1 MPDTCASRIA
11 VQRIDLPGRL
21 FVLPIDQV
29 AYVFLGCA
37 VNHGLIDPVWASD
50 RVLDSATV
58 YVRTVKGQ
66 LFDTG
71 SATLRE
77 LRQTLDP
84 ARFFSTHRL
93 VIVNVDRLV
102 ELDLGGRVTRVGVFV
117 GGSVEFLPISRRRVR
132 ALRALVVF
140 PKRVPR
146 RHVPRDT
153 PPCGPPAAESRPLTG
168 GSVDP
173 SGATVLNHSRRER
186 KEARP

>member
-1 MPDTCASRIA
+1 MPDQCASRIA

-21 FVLPIDQV
+21 FVLPIEQV

-37 VNHGLIDPVWASD
+37 VNHRLIDPVWASD
-50 RVLDSATV
+50 RVLDPAVV

-66 LFDTG
+66 LFHTG

-77 LRQTLDP
+77 LRRTLDP
-84 ARFFSTHRL
+84 ARFLSTHRL

-117 GGSVEFLPISRRRVR
+117 GGGVEFLPISRRRVR

-140 PKRVPR
+140 PRRVPR
-146 RHVPRDT
+146 RHVRRETT
-153 PPCGPPAAESRPLTG
+153 PCE
-168 GSVDP
+168 P
-173 SGATVLNHSRRER
+173 SGADS
-186 KEARP
+186 